1 MKSFKFYE
9 GPSMI
14 DGSPIIAI
22 ATISSDNG
30 KTGNIVQTWIMPA
43 DIDPVT
49 AIKTGYDSAVC
60 GTCKYRPI
68 TALIRN
74 QDGSTNTRCYVQAGQ
89 APLSIFGANQRG
101 SYDLVPL
108 DQLHT
113 MVAGMIVR
121 LGSWGDPFAV
131 PLKYW
136 LALVQDA
143 LSHRGYT
150 HGWRTL
156 SVLPE
161 RERVLWQRLL
171 MASVDNPE
179 EYREARSHGWRTF
192 RVSTVI
198 GERFE
203 NEVICPA
210 SNEAGKKATCEECL
224 LCSGTAART
233 EKTVVILDHAAG
245 WKNRLTDNT
254 RVFFREVA
262 A

>member
-14 DGSPIIAI
+14 DGSPIVAI

-43 DIDPVT
+43 DIDPIT
-49 AIKTGYDSAVC
+49 AIKTGYDAAVC

-74 QDGSTNTRCYVQAGQ
+74 DDGSTNTRCYVQVRQ
-89 APLSIFGANQRG
+89 APLSIFGAHQRG
-101 SYDLVPL
+101 SYELIPL
-108 DQLHT
+108 ERLHT
-113 MVAGMIVR
+113 MVSGMIVR

-156 SVLPE
+156 SALPAKE
-161 RERVLWQRLL
+161 RILWQRLL

-179 EYREARSHGWRTF
+179 EYREARAYGWRTF

-198 GERFE
+198 GEQFE
-203 NEVICPA
+203 NEIVCPA
-210 SNEAGKKATCEECL
+210 SNEAGKKSTCEECL

-233 EKTVVILDHAAG
+233 EKAVVILDHAAG
-245 WKNRLTDNT
+245 WKNRLTDN
-254 RVFFREVA
+254 RQVFFRGEA

>member
-1 MKSFKFYE
+1 MHAFKFYE

-22 ATISSDNG
+22 ATVSSGNS

-43 DIDPVT
+43 TVDPIT
-49 AIKTGYDSAVC
+49 AVKNGNDAAVC

-74 QDGSTNTRCYVQAGQ
+74 MDGTTNTRCYVNTGQ

-101 SYDLVPL
+101 VYPLVPI

-131 PLKYW
+131 PLRYW

-143 LSHRGYT
+143 ASHRGYT

-156 SVLPE
+156 SALPE

-171 MASVDNPE
+171 MASVDSPE
-179 EYREARSHGWRTF
+179 EYSEARAYGWRTF

-198 GERFE
+198 GEQFDGE
-203 NEVICPA
+203 ISCPA
-210 SNEAGKKATCEECL
+210 SREAGYKATCEECS

-233 EKTVVILDHAAG
+233 DRTIVILDHAAG
-245 WKNRLTDNT
+245 WKNRLVDDSK
-254 RVFFREVA
+254 VFFRA

>member
-1 MKSFKFYE
+1 MHAFKFYE

-14 DGSPIIAI
+14 DGSPIVAI
-22 ATISSDNG
+22 ATVSSGNS

-43 DIDPVT
+43 TVDPIT
-49 AIKTGYDSAVC
+49 AVKNGDDAAVC

-74 QDGSTNTRCYVQAGQ
+74 DDGSTNTRCYVNTGQ

-101 SYDLVPL
+101 VYPLVPI

-113 MVAGMIVR
+113 MVSGMIVR

-131 PLKYW
+131 PLRYW

-143 LSHRGYT
+143 ASHRGYT

-156 SVLPE
+156 SALPE

-171 MASVDNPE
+171 MASVDSPE
-179 EYREARSHGWRTF
+179 EYSEARAYGWRTF

-198 GERFE
+198 GEQFDGE
-203 NEVICPA
+203 ISCPA
-210 SNEAGKKATCEECL
+210 SREAGYKSTCEECS

-233 EKTVVILDHAAG
+233 DRTIVILDHAAG
-245 WKNRLTDNT
+245 WKNRLVDDSK
-254 RVFFREVA
+254 VFFRA